1 MLDAGFA
8 VMTGIVVGFI
18 FSWRMSLVCIGLVP
32 FMVISGYM
40 GAKFQQ
46 GLSVDSEENQKQAN
60 LLAGD
65 AIMNYRTVASFA

>member
-40 GAKFQQ
+40 GAKF
-46 GLSVDSEENQKQAN
+46 
-60 LLAGD
+60 
-65 AIMNYRTVASFA
+65 